1 MIQSEIREFIF
12 EENREAPSCHASTV
26 LPLEGGRVLA
36 AWFAGAREGADDV
49 SIWLSIRKNGAW
61 SCPRRITPEDGVP
74 HWNPVLY
81 RGKDGAVRLFY
92 KAGRTIQGWKTWV
105 TVSRDGGGT
114 WSEPRLLVED
124 DTSGGRGPVKNK
136 CLLLSDGTLLAPAST
151 EQENDWRAFL
161 DRSRDDGGTW
171 ERTAFIGRPR
181 DEKGRVVQMIQP
193 TLWEAPEGQVH
204 ALMRTNAGRLY
215 RSDSVDGGLT
225 WCGAYPTEVPNN
237 NSGVDL
243 ARSGDGRLWLLC
255 NPVGEDWGGRTPLTL
270 LVSGDN
276 GESWEKALDLETEP
290 GEYSYPAIVCQGG
303 TLYAAYTW
311 QRRRI
316 VFVQLKI

>member
-36 AWFAGAREGADDV
+36 AWFAGAHEGADDV
-49 SIWLSIRKNGAW
+49 GIWLSVRENGAW

-114 WSEPRLLVED
+114 WSEPRLLVEG

-136 CLLLSDGTLLAPAST
+136 CLLLSDGTLL
-151 EQENDWRAFL
+151 RL
-161 DRSRDDGGTW
+161 RSRKTTGGPFWTGPGTTAGPGSGRILSGGP
-171 ERTAFIGRPR
+171 RTKR
-181 DEKGRVVQMIQP
+181 
-193 TLWEAPEGQVH
+193 
-204 ALMRTNAGRLY
+204 AG
-215 RSDSVDGGLT
+215 
-225 WCGAYPTEVPNN
+225 WC
-237 NSGVDL
+237 
-243 ARSGDGRLWLLC
+243 R
-255 NPVGEDWGGRTPLTL
+255 
-270 LVSGDN
+270 
-276 GESWEKALDLETEP
+276 
-290 GEYSYPAIVCQGG
+290 
-303 TLYAAYTW
+303 
-311 QRRRI
+311 
-316 VFVQLKI
+316 